1 MDKNDEMEEN
11 PEVKKLKRNGV
22 LCCSVGII
30 ATTIMKM
37 NDAVNIINDK
47 YDNIT
52 RIENLYDS
60 DSEDAKEKMK
70 IGLMTEK
77 EVKERIEENKRLK
90 KKDLRNNNI
99 ETNIRAVLNVM
110 SGVVINFF
118 IMDISSYITS
128 KKIDKLTSKKLEKI
142 ETKNAIDAFIGS

>member
-30 ATTIMKM
+30 TNTIIKM
-37 NDAVNIINDK
+37 IDAGSITEDSYN
-47 YDNIT
+47 NIT

-77 EVKERIEENKRLK
+77 EVKERIEENERLK

-99 ETNIRAVLNVM
+99 KTNIRLVLNAI
-110 SGVVINFF
+110 SGVATNAF
-118 IMDISSYITS
+118 IMDISSYIIS